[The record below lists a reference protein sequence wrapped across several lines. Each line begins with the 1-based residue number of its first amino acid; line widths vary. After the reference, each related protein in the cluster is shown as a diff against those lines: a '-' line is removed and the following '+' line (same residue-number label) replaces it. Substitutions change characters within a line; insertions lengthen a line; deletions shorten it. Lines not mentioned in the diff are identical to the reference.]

1 MTDNTQNNTTNNT
14 TNTNNLNNKT
24 DGVKNLFNLYFR
36 GNYIFIIPILVSVL
50 FKKTDYIYW
59 IFNLLKEYNSCSFL
73 ILLNIV
79 ALYIIFY
86 KIKFNFTFTISY
98 N

>member
-1 MTDNTQNNTTNNT
+1 MTDNTQNNATNIN
-14 TNTNNLNNKT
+14 
-24 DGVKNLFNLYFR
+24 DGISLFNLYFR
-36 GNYIFIIPILVSVL
+36 GNYIFITPILISIL
-50 FKKTDYIYW
+50 FKKSDYIYW
-59 IFNLLKEYNSCSFL
+59 ILNLLKQYNLCSFL
-73 ILLNIV
+73 IILNIV

>member
-1 MTDNTQNNTTNNT
+1 MTDNTQNTTNNT
-14 TNTNNLNNKT
+14 TNNTNSELNL
-24 DGVKNLFNLYFR
+24 LNLYFR
-36 GNYIFIIPILVSVL
+36 GNYIFIIPILVSIL
-50 FKKTDYIYW
+50 FKKSDYIYW
-59 IFNLLKEYNSCSFL
+59 IFNLLKQYNLCSFL
-73 ILLNIV
+73 ISLNII